1 MKKQKQLVLARAVF
15 TLIIFVAFGLIII
28 NEKASSI
35 LIPKIQKKLDS
46 YITQN
51 YSDLQQ
57 TIQTNSIQYKN
68 NIYKMKVS
76 SKDNKN
82 HYFYITYSNKK
93 IQDSYQK
100 DYVEGQNILNHIQ
113 KKLQKEI
120 EEITTTKCQINIT
133 STLNNY
139 TSAVQERIIKEDNLL
154 QLKFFTIS
162 KELYLE
168 SFDTIEIDNQIK
180 EIIKQY
186 KEKSITPKSYTIT
199 IINKKDITKAI
210 EISNITED
218 FINNLSSKQIIDA
231 IIKENN
237 EQLLKA
243 NKITYKYLN

>member
-15 TLIIFVAFGLIII
+15 TLFIFVAFGLIII

-35 LIPKIQKKLDS
+35 LIPKIQKKLES

-82 HYFYITYSNKK
+82 HYFYITYSHKK

-120 EEITTTKCQINIT
+120 EEITTTKCQININ

-139 TSAVQERIIKEDNLL
+139 TSAVQ
-154 QLKFFTIS
+154 
-162 KELYLE
+162 
-168 SFDTIEIDNQIK
+168 
-180 EIIKQY
+180 
-186 KEKSITPKSYTIT
+186 
-199 IINKKDITKAI
+199 
-210 EISNITED
+210 
-218 FINNLSSKQIIDA
+218 
-231 IIKENN
+231 
-237 EQLLKA
+237 
-243 NKITYKYLN
+243 

>member
-1 MKKQKQLVLARAVF
+1 
-15 TLIIFVAFGLIII
+15 
-28 NEKASSI
+28 
-35 LIPKIQKKLDS
+35 
-46 YITQN
+46 
-51 YSDLQQ
+51 
-57 TIQTNSIQYKN
+57 
-68 NIYKMKVS
+68 MKVS

-82 HYFYITYSNKK
+82 HYFYITYSHKK

-120 EEITTTKCQINIT
+120 EEITTTKCQININ

-186 KEKSITPKSYTIT
+186 KEKNITPKSYTIT

>member
-1 MKKQKQLVLARAVF
+1 M
-15 TLIIFVAFGLIII
+15 
-28 NEKASSI
+28 
-35 LIPKIQKKLDS
+35 
-46 YITQN
+46 
-51 YSDLQQ
+51 
-57 TIQTNSIQYKN
+57 
-68 NIYKMKVS
+68 
-76 SKDNKN
+76 
-82 HYFYITYSNKK
+82 
-93 IQDSYQK
+93 
-100 DYVEGQNILNHIQ
+100 
-113 KKLQKEI
+113 
-120 EEITTTKCQINIT
+120 
-133 STLNNY
+133 NNY

-186 KEKSITPKSYTIT
+186 KEKNITPKSYTIT